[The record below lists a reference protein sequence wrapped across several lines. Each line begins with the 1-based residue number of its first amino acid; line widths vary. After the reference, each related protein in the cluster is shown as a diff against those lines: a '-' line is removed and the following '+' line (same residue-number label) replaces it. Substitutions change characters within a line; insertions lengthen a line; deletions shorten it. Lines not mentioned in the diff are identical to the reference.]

1 MGPKAPAARVISAQ
15 GTYSTLGDKW
25 ERSLE
30 SGGPKHP
37 HFASKAENQAANLE
51 RVDPAQSPGEG
62 DNYETG
68 ADCSK
73 HPLHGRQV

>member
-1 MGPKAPAARVISAQ
+1 MGPKALVVRVIPAQ

-25 ERSLE
+25 EIGLE

-37 HFASKAENQAANLE
+37 HLSSKAEKQAPNLE

-62 DNYETG
+62 DN
-68 ADCSK
+68 
-73 HPLHGRQV
+73 